1 MGRQFRTD
9 PLDFQVFIIDRD
21 FGDAILIFPDEE
33 MARAAIERA
42 IFYIGNGI
50 NVELHPYAPELQMA
64 FDPLSARARIRV
76 YGGAITALE

>member
-21 FGDAILIFPDEE
+21 FGDAILISPDEE